1 MMNNNKIL
9 TVSYG
14 TFSCTLEGFDDSF
27 DTMKAIAEY
36 FRDLAADDRYFG
48 AEPPQPDAEMLARI
62 AEREVARRVE
72 AREHDGRIML
82 KAHDEVVE
90 EAVEPHKTAA
100 VTTAAVA
107 AVPEAEA
114 VEDIV
119 SNEATTPEPVAEPE
133 TAFAAEEAPV
143 AEISPETPVIEDIAE
158 EEPVETAVEEAEP
171 AVDASAFDVAEP
183 AAETAE
189 VAPAADEVAPVEA
202 VTPAFEDDEAVAAP
216 TAQEDFAEEIVTQDV
231 ALSAEAFFADS
242 PSIDDIEDDVEM
254 EAEAIE
260 PFDSFV
266 AEPEFVAPPAATADA
281 SDSIAAKLQ
290 RIREV
295 VSQHDEAEDV
305 EYEEDIVEAEDQHAS
320 DILDAAFETEASDSV
335 HDEDTTLT
343 DAAEDIESALDAD
356 DQIAAEAEEPQDEA
370 EDELSGILSR
380 LEAGDAQ
387 SDALEEE
394 DTLIGA
400 DDDDVI
406 ADEAGEN
413 LFDDDDHLED
423 DHLDAD
429 DHEEPIAEFEE
440 AIAAQEEDDDLPVAP
455 VQGRVMKVDRAE
467 LEAALDSGELEE
479 FDGSDAPELSD
490 EDEAELQRELDAVA
504 AEAGSDDTDAQTTRP
519 SLPAIDAD
527 ASEDVSRLM
536 AEADSQMEE
545 PEGATRRSAFAHLR
559 AAVAAR
565 FADKTM
571 REEPTEEE
579 TTKAYRSDLAEVVKP
594 RRPVASGNRT
604 ERPAEARPTPL
615 KLVAEQRI
623 DVDGAGNNAPVTP
636 RRVAAAFD
644 DDFDMDEDTGF
655 ADFAEEM
662 GATKL
667 PELLEAAAAY
677 LSFVEGHEQF
687 SRPQLMTRVRQV
699 DCGEFSRED
708 GLRSFGQLLRAGKIE
723 KIKGGRFTASEA
735 IGFKPDERAA
745 G

>member
-90 EAVEPHKTAA
+90 EAVEPPKTAA

-119 SNEATTPEPVAEPE
+119 SNEATTPEPVADPE
-133 TAFAAEEAPV
+133 TAFVAEEAPC
-143 AEISPETPVIEDIAE
+143 AEISPETPVIEDIVE
-158 EEPVETAVEEAEP
+158 EEPAETAVEETEP

-189 VAPAADEVAPVEA
+189 VTPAADEAAPV
-202 VTPAFEDDEAVAAP
+202 EAVAAP
-216 TAQEDFAEEIVTQDV
+216 TAQDDFAEEIVAQDV

-254 EAEAIE
+254 EGEAIE

-295 VSQHDEAEDV
+295 VSQHDDEAEDV

-320 DILDAAFETEASDSV
+320 DFLDAAFETEASDSV
-335 HDEDTTLT
+335 HDEDTTLA

-413 LFDDDDHLED
+413 LFDDDDHLEE

-429 DHEEPIAEFEE
+429 DHEEPTAEVEE

-504 AEAGSDDTDAQTTRP
+504 AEAGSDDTDAQATRP